1 MKIFNSL
8 LKLSLDILVG
18 KAEIDKNLLKTPF
31 CEFLITDII
40 ESSLNPMTKIGLP
53 GSYLS
58 LNNLRECWS
67 T

>member
-31 CEFLITDII
+31 REFLITDII
-40 ESSLNPMTKIGLP
+40 ESSLNPMTKIGLS